1 MAGSLASATNTRV
14 DSASKHIVPCKVNT
28 DYMASLVDGNV
39 DNRMR
44 ELQINK
50 MKYCMH
56 KDDVVIGLGR
66 PMFGSS
72 INSSKKK
79 AYPSVIVTLASM
91 ENYARRWI
99 ALHNFLVSKYDESET
114 FKNEFLEDIRKPD
127 GGSLKLDGQTAKRVE
142 VSLLL
147 LHFVCVCV

>member
-1 MAGSLASATNTRV
+1 
-14 DSASKHIVPCKVNT
+14 
-28 DYMASLVDGNV
+28 MASLVDGNV

-56 KDDVVIGLGR
+56 KDDIVIGLGR

-91 ENYARRWI
+91 EPYARRWI
-99 ALHNFLVSKYDESET
+99 AIHNFGVSNYNDSET
-114 FKNEFLEDIRKPD
+114 IKNVFLDELKQ
-127 GGSLKLDGQTAKRVE
+127 GETGKLKLDVQTAKRVE

-147 LHFVCVCV
+147 LHFCLGVCMI